1 MILRH
6 LVAAEL
12 SIKLG
17 GTQCPCVM
25 AEYKESPLVSRPEGL
40 DPARYYELTPEQ
52 RRLHERRQ
60 ALRAQVKREYLLKLN
75 DPHRTG
81 MVEDPAITR
90 WMFARNQNIYPNFR
104 PTPKNSLLGLFWT
117 VGPFLFLYTI
127 ITRDRERK
135 EKLIKEGQ
143 FERPFHLSN

>member
-1 MILRH
+1 M
-6 LVAAEL
+6 V
-12 SIKLG
+12 
-17 GTQCPCVM
+17 
-25 AEYKESPLVSRPEGL
+25 EYKESPLASRPEGL
-40 DPARYYELTPEQ
+40 DPARYYDLTPEQ
-52 RRLHERRQ
+52 RRLQERRQ

-75 DPHRTG
+75 NPHRTG

-127 ITRDRERK
+127 IMKDRERK
-135 EKLIKEGQ
+135 EKLIKEGKY
-143 FERPFHLSN
+143 ERPFHLSN